1 MSMDKVVVI
10 TGASSGIG
18 ATLARLLAGKGHAV
32 VLAARRERELGE
44 VAAGCPGALVVPT
57 DVTRRDEVER
67 LRDRALAERGR
78 VDVWI
83 NNAGRGIGRPVLDLG
98 DTDIDDMLATNLKS
112 AIYGMQAIV
121 PHFQQRGEGH
131 LINVSTMLSR
141 IPFATFRSAYA
152 AAKAGLNI
160 LTAQLRMDL
169 RASHPRVHVSLVLP
183 GIVHTPFHEHA
194 LHGTPFMPPGGQT
207 AEEVAAAM
215 AGLIDDP
222 QPELYTMPALA
233 DLLRRY
239 HADVEAFEV
248 GLTSRT

>member
-1 MSMDKVVVI
+1 MSMSKVVVI

-18 ATLARLLAGKGHAV
+18 AALARALAGKGHAV

-44 VAAGCPGALVVPT
+44 VAASCPGALVVPG
-57 DVTRRDEVER
+57 DVTRRADVER
-67 LRDRALAERGR
+67 LRDRALAERGH

-83 NNAGRGIGRPVLDLG
+83 NNAGRGIGRRVLDLG
-98 DTDIDDMLATNLKS
+98 DADIDEMLATNLKS

-141 IPFATFRSAYA
+141 IPFATFRSVYA

-160 LTAQLRMDL
+160 LTAQLRVEL
-169 RASHPRVHVSLVLP
+169 GASHPGVHVSLVLP
-183 GIVHTPFHEHA
+183 GIVHTPFHERA
-194 LHGTPFMPPGGQT
+194 LHGTPFVPPGGQS
-207 AEEVAAAM
+207 ADEVAAAI

-233 DLLRRY
+233 DSVRRY
-239 HADVEAFEV
+239 FADVGAFEA
-248 GLTSRT
+248 GIISRT